1 MQCLGSQEKAK
12 QVRVSDAALG
22 WGCKKLRW
30 PLSSLRRSLR
40 TSKEVFSAERLEQ
53 KPDPRGERRTQA
65 SGLHYM
71 HFMPHSDGDG
81 AGRRVAGEGR
91 KAT

>member
-1 MQCLGSQEKAK
+1 MGLQETEMAFI
-12 QVRVSDAALG
+12 QPQEVSEDL
-22 WGCKKLRW
+22 K
-30 PLSSLRRSLR
+30 RS
-40 TSKEVFSAERLEQ
+40 VFCRKVGAEAN
-53 KPDPRGERRTQA
+53 RGERRTQA